1 MLGSSYDATRRAWVP
16 PRSARKMEHRSR
28 PNASPSLRVIAWRMS
43 TKCSVPEISSRI
55 SMTARRCLRSC
66 SSSRTRAWSRARS
79 SLMGLKLG
87 ALDGDASR
95 RLQLGPVRTLVLLLL
110 AAPLAAQSLPPAPA
124 PVAELPGAGRP
135 VNVAATTARRE
146 AVARRVPPG
155 VVIVPAAG
163 SRDLEDDVLQD
174 SHFRQDDD
182 FFYLTGLETPGAVLV
197 LARGEVGAAQ
207 AMLVLPPGHPA
218 EEQWTGL
225 RLGPGTDAAR
235 VSGIG
240 TVLSTDALD
249 SLRSALLGAVPGPI
263 YTVARAPVSDSA
275 VAARWAQQG
284 RRDLVNLAPVL

>member
-66 SSSRTRAWSRARS
+66 SSSWTRAWSRARS
-79 SLMGLKLG
+79 SLMGLKFG

-146 AVARRVPPG
+146 GGGRGGAPGGRDRAGGRVPGPG
-155 VVIVPAAG
+155 GRRA
-163 SRDLEDDVLQD
+163 
-174 SHFRQDDD
+174 
-182 FFYLTGLETPGAVLV
+182 PG
-197 LARGEVGAAQ
+197 Q
-207 AMLVLPPGHPA
+207 PLPPGRRFLLFDGA
-218 EEQWTGL
+218 GNAGG
-225 RLGPGTDAAR
+225 GPGTGAR
-235 VSGIG
+235 RGRG
-240 TVLSTDALD
+240 
-249 SLRSALLGAVPGPI
+249 GARGGGGPPP
-263 YTVARAPVSDSA
+263 AP
-275 VAARWAQQG
+275 
-284 RRDLVNLAPVL
+284 